1 MMIKRNIPNFISLLN
16 LLSGIIACIFI
27 LQGDFT
33 QGFFFVCLGIFFDF
47 FDGLAA
53 RLLKVSSELGVQLDS
68 LADATTSGL
77 APALA
82 MFQLLRSENGIDHTL
97 PIIDASTPWYA
108 YIGLLIGLGAAYRLA
123 KFNVDT
129 RQTDSFIGLPTP
141 ANALFILSI
150 PMIMLYQF
158 DNWLIP
164 LFNQNWFLITISIL
178 SVLLM
183 NAELPLFSLKIK
195 SLNLKENWLVVAF
208 LSVCI
213 ALLMW
218 LEFIGL
224 FFIIP
229 LYVVLSLL
237 KLNKYNETN

>member
-1 MMIKRNIPNFISLLN
+1 MMLKRNIPNFFSLLN

-77 APALA
+77 APALV
-82 MFQLLRSENGIDHTL
+82 MFQLMKSENGIDMSH
-97 PIIDASTPWYA
+97 PNIDGSTPWFA
-108 YIGLLIGLGAAYRLA
+108 YIGLVIALGAAYRLA

-141 ANALFILSI
+141 ANTLFILSI
-150 PMIMLYQF
+150 PMIMLHHLDTWIAQ
-158 DNWLIP
+158 L
-164 LFNQNWFLITISIL
+164 LNQNWMLIGISLL
-178 SVLLM
+178 SVVVM
-183 NAELPLFSLKIK
+183 NAEIPLFSLKLK
-195 SLNLKENWLVVAF
+195 SFNLNDNWFVFSF
-208 LSVCI
+208 LIVC
-213 ALLMW
+213 LL
-218 LEFIGL
+218 LLISLQFVGL
-224 FFIIP
+224 FIIIP
-229 LYVVLSLL
+229 FYVLLSIL
-237 KLNKYNETN
+237 KNTSAKSK

>member
-1 MMIKRNIPNFISLLN
+1 MMMLKKNIPNFISLLN
-16 LLSGIIACIFI
+16 LLSGILACIFI

-33 QGFFFVCLGIFFDF
+33 VGFFFVCLGIFFDF
-47 FDGLAA
+47 FDGFAA
-53 RLLKVSSELGVQLDS
+53 RLFNVSSALGIQLDS

-82 MFQLLRSENGIDHTL
+82 MFQLLRSENGIDHSF
-97 PIIDASTPWYA
+97 PIIDASTPWFA

-150 PMIMLYQF
+150 PMIMMYQF
-158 DNWLIP
+158 DTWLVAV
-164 LFNQNWFLITISIL
+164 LNQTWVLVGISIL
-178 SVLLM
+178 SIVAM
-183 NAELPLFSLKIK
+183 NAKLSLFSLKIK
-195 SLNLKENWLVVAF
+195 SLRIEDNWLVVLF
-208 LSVCI
+208 LFVCTS
-213 ALLMW
+213 LLLW
-218 LEFIGL
+218 FKFIGL

-229 LYVVLSLL
+229 LYIIISIL
-237 KLNKYNETN
+237 KPKERI

>member
-1 MMIKRNIPNFISLLN
+1 MFKKNIPNFISLLN

-47 FDGLAA
+47 FDGFAA
-53 RLLKVSSELGVQLDS
+53 RLLKVSSDLGVQLDS

-82 MFQLLRSENGIDHTL
+82 MFQLLRSENRIDHSF
-97 PIIDASTPWYA
+97 PMIEASTPWYA
-108 YIGLLIGLGAAYRLA
+108 YIGLIIGLGAAYRLA

-158 DNWLIP
+158 DAWLIP
-164 LFNQNWFLITISIL
+164 LFNQNWFLISLSIL
-178 SVLLM
+178 SVVLM
-183 NAELPLFSLKIK
+183 NVELPLFSLKIK
-195 SLNLKENWLVVAF
+195 SFNLKDNGLVAVFLFICIILLLWLK
-208 LSVCI
+208 
-213 ALLMW
+213 
-218 LEFIGL
+218 FIGL
-224 FFIIP
+224 FFIVPI
-229 LYVVLSLL
+229 YVILSLL
-237 KLNKYNETN
+237 KLNKKQK